1 MAKEKKAKKTA
12 KKEKAEKVKPA
23 KKTAKALETFKQPE
37 PKPMFRATCAECGK
51 GFELPFK
58 PTGERPVYCPI
69 CFQTKKNTNL
79 RNPQSKPNFSS
90 NRNSDRKMYSATCA
104 KCGQRCEVPFMPAPG
119 KTVFCNSCF
128 SASKPNRFG
137 DNRRD
142 ERPFHRD
149 DNKGGNFNSNR
160 PAQDN
165 SQFST
170 LNSKLDRIISGL
182 NALNAALA
190 AKAAEEKPM
199 KKAKKK

>member
-1 MAKEKKAKKTA
+1 MAKERKAKKAT
-12 KKEKAEKVKPA
+12 KKEKAVKVKPA

-37 PKPMFRATCAECGK
+37 PKPMFRATCADCGK

-58 PTGERPVYCPI
+58 PTGERPVYCPV

-90 NRNSDRKMYSATCA
+90 DRNSGRKMYSATCA

-119 KTVFCNSCF
+119 KQIYCNACF
-128 SASKPNRFG
+128 GSARRNDGSQNR
-137 DNRRD
+137 
-142 ERPFHRD
+142 
-149 DNKGGNFNSNR
+149 NFNQNR
-160 PAQDN
+160 PTAPSQSN
-165 SQFST
+165 SQFAT
-170 LNSKLDRIISGL
+170 LNSKLDRLISGL

-190 AKAAEEKPM
+190 TKAVEEKPV